1 MQHKFT
7 QPNRQTFTKTAFSR
21 SFILLTLLIA
31 FALLFW
37 SQPAAE
43 AAKMYWTDLDRGI
56 SRSDLDGKS
65 LDLLLAKV
73 WWAQNIAVDAEK
85 IYWTDRLSGKIQRAN
100 LDGTNIENIVTRGQ
114 ELMYPWGIS
123 VDGIRGKIYWT
134 DFDTGKIQRAN
145 LDGSN
150 VEDMVTGL
158 EHPTDIAVDATGGKI
173 YWADDGTGKIQRA
186 NLDGSEVEDI
196 IEGIGA
202 ITGLD
207 IVDVNLKGIV
217 VERGKI
223 YWVEGLTDKIRRANL
238 DGTDIEDIVTQ
249 VRASDIA
256 VDADGGKI
264 YWTEG
269 GPPRIR
275 RANLDGTD
283 IEDIIEGISPLGI
296 AVDGLRGKIYW
307 TDLYHACASIIQRA
321 NLDGTNIE
329 NIVMGLCLPEG
340 IAVDGLRGKIYWADW
355 GLRKIQR
362 ANLDGSDAEDIV
374 TLEAPQYAEGVA
386 VDMIGENIYWT
397 NNDGK
402 IGKIQSANLD
412 GSNIED
418 IVTGLNSP
426 EGIAI
431 DASRGKIYW
440 TDSGTD
446 KIQSAKLDGSN
457 VENIVTG
464 LNNPE
469 GIAIDAS
476 RGKIYWVD
484 TGTDTIQRA
493 NLDGSNIEDIV
504 TQSSPWGIT
513 VDAGGEKIYW
523 TSSTFVGDGKIQR
536 ANLDGTNIED
546 IATLLGSPGFIAFD
560 FSTTAGTVTLLDE
573 HPPLTWNYR
582 LTHNSGTIEQWKYI
596 GATITG
602 ASVDGEAAAAGWSV
616 QSQTDTQVVFATTS
630 ALTSGELTGFHIT
643 GTTGGRGTWTAGS
656 NSGNVDGPSDNPVFT
671 GSMNGHVIDRNTGN
685 PLRALV
691 IAINYE
697 TQEKD
702 RTVAD
707 SNGYYEMKDLEP
719 GTYLVIA
726 IKGGYR
732 AGFAK
737 VTVEAGKTTTQDF
750 QLRPKSG
757 EEDEGEL
764 IALSNFPN
772 PFNPDTWIPY
782 YLPQDADVTINIYNS
797 AGQLVRTLNIGRQAT
812 GIYVTKDK
820 AAYWDGCDS
829 LGEKVSSGVYYY
841 TLQAGKFRAT
851 RKMIITK

>member
-85 IYWTDRLSGKIQRAN
+85 IYWTDRLS
-100 LDGTNIENIVTRGQ
+100 
-114 ELMYPWGIS
+114 
-123 VDGIRGKIYWT
+123 
-134 DFDTGKIQRAN
+134 
-145 LDGSN
+145 
-150 VEDMVTGL
+150 
-158 EHPTDIAVDATGGKI
+158 
-173 YWADDGTGKIQRA
+173 
-186 NLDGSEVEDI
+186 
-196 IEGIGA
+196 
-202 ITGLD
+202 
-207 IVDVNLKGIV
+207 
-217 VERGKI
+217 
-223 YWVEGLTDKIRRANL
+223 
-238 DGTDIEDIVTQ
+238 
-249 VRASDIA
+249 
-256 VDADGGKI
+256 
-264 YWTEG
+264 
-269 GPPRIR
+269 
-275 RANLDGTD
+275 
-283 IEDIIEGISPLGI
+283 
-296 AVDGLRGKIYW
+296 
-307 TDLYHACASIIQRA
+307 
-321 NLDGTNIE
+321 
-329 NIVMGLCLPEG
+329 
-340 IAVDGLRGKIYWADW
+340 
-355 GLRKIQR
+355 
-362 ANLDGSDAEDIV
+362 
-374 TLEAPQYAEGVA
+374 
-386 VDMIGENIYWT
+386 
-397 NNDGK
+397 
-402 IGKIQSANLD
+402 
-412 GSNIED
+412 
-418 IVTGLNSP
+418 
-426 EGIAI
+426 
-431 DASRGKIYW
+431 
-440 TDSGTD
+440 
-446 KIQSAKLDGSN
+446 
-457 VENIVTG
+457 
-464 LNNPE
+464 
-469 GIAIDAS
+469 
-476 RGKIYWVD
+476 
-484 TGTDTIQRA
+484 
-493 NLDGSNIEDIV
+493 
-504 TQSSPWGIT
+504 
-513 VDAGGEKIYW
+513 
-523 TSSTFVGDGKIQR
+523 GKIQR